1 MSNESK
7 KKKAVSQDPNH
18 KFEKVNRKMTILWT
32 GIAVALVL
40 GLALMGID
48 KSKAV
53 NHRWRIPESHLF
65 LAAFLGGSLGAFI
78 GMHLFRHKTK
88 HWYFRLFFPLFM
100 LLQAGLIAWILLD
113 PPAFLVK

>member
-1 MSNESK
+1 MN
-7 KKKAVSQDPNH
+7 VI
-18 KFEKVNRKMTILWT
+18 TIIILYL
-32 GIAVALVL
+32 VAMNVL

-88 HWYFRLFFPLFM
+88 HWYFRYGLPL
-100 LLQAGLIAWILLD
+100 ILAVQIVLG
-113 PPAFLVK
+113 A

>member
-1 MSNESK
+1 MN
-7 KKKAVSQDPNH
+7 VI
-18 KFEKVNRKMTILWT
+18 TIIILYL
-32 GIAVALVL
+32 VAMNVL

-88 HWYFRLFFPLFM
+88 HWYFRYGLPLI
-100 LLQAGLIAWILLD
+100 LAVQIVLGAWLIGTDKVVIM
-113 PPAFLVK
+113 